1 MHLDPIK
8 MQHYLIYI
16 YSTGNTK
23 SLPMHPIEK
32 MFQFLALTM
41 RVEPKLIASLK
52 AVSPKKQK
60 NTFEKE

>member
-1 MHLDPIK
+1 
-8 MQHYLIYI
+8 
-16 YSTGNTK
+16 
-23 SLPMHPIEK
+23 MHPIEK

-60 NTFEKE
+60 NTLENE